1 MRIPFIAGNWK
12 MNKTAKESIDFVH
25 AVYDNLPD
33 PAQVES
39 AVAAPALVLQS
50 MVAAAKGSPLR
61 IVGENCFYENEGAY
75 TGEISPAVLK
85 EIGVNYV
92 ILGHSERRLYFHESD
107 ELINKKVIAAI
118 DNQLSPIVCCDETMG
133 RQAAGDKIHWVVS
146 QIMADLR
153 GLTEEQMKTV
163 TVAYEPSWAIGT
175 GQSASSDQAE
185 EGCYLIRQTIADI
198 YNDELANHIRVL
210 YGGSVK
216 PDNIAEIM
224 AKPNIDGV
232 LVGNASLEAES
243 FLQLANYQKV

>member
-1 MRIPFIAGNWK
+1 MRVPFIAGNWK
-12 MNKTAKESIDFVH
+12 MNKTARESIDFVQEV
-25 AVYDNLPD
+25 ADKLPA
-33 PAQVES
+33 PAEVET

-50 MVAAAKGSPLR
+50 MVAAAAGTPLR

-107 ELINKKVIAAI
+107 EVINKKVLAAI
-118 DNQLSPIVCCDETMG
+118 DNNLLPIVCCDETMG
-133 RQAAGDKIHWVVS
+133 RQAAGDKIHWFVS

-175 GQSASSDQAE
+175 GQSASSAQAE

-216 PDNIAEIM
+216 PGNIAEIM

-232 LVGNASLEAES
+232 LVGNASLEADS
-243 FLQLANYQKV
+243 FLKLANYQNV